1 MLATLASPGARAR
14 MKTPES
20 LVPALDSGI
29 IQEVVRPLMSGK
41 EAQVYVVVAA
51 GTECVAKVYKEASQR
66 TFKHRAEYTEG
77 RRARNSRDQRAVNKR
92 TRHGRKQDEADWRST
107 EVDTIYRLRDAG
119 VRVPEPINFVDGVL
133 VMELVKD
140 AEGDP
145 APRLGDLKFRAGEAV
160 EIYRQ
165 LLREVV
171 CMLSAG
177 VIHGD
182 LSDFNVLMAA
192 DGPVLIDFP
201 QAIDAASNQN
211 ARKLLL
217 RDVENLHRFV
227 GRFSSNPPTRAYAE
241 EMWSLYEL
249 GRLEPDSE
257 LRGDYRAPE
266 ARADIGEVVALIE
279 DADREEGKRRAAR
292 GEDPAV
298 IAPRPLR
305 RVVDFTK
312 EAGPPPGAKK
322 RPPRERTRP
331 AASRSRTATRSD
343 SEKAAA
349 ATGDATPKKRRSRRR
364 RKTGTSA
371 SSDSGARATLREGRT
386 PATTTETKTA
396 RPERRKSKTKDP
408 KQVGSDEI
416 ARPKR
421 RRRGARAGKRSQ
433 SGDAKPSTGTRP
445 KQPARPATS
454 DAESR
459 SGGRP
464 GAKEGG
470 ADRPRQRRRRR
481 PRRAPSAV
489 T

>member
-1 MLATLASPGARAR
+1 

-20 LVPALDSGI
+20 LVPVLDSGI
-29 IQEVVRPLMSGK
+29 IEEVIRPLMSGK
-41 EAQVYVVVAA
+41 EAHVFVVMAE

-77 RRARNSRDQRAVNKR
+77 RRARNSRDQRAVSKR

-107 EVDTIYRLRDAG
+107 EVDMIYRLRDAG

-145 APRLGDLKFRAGEAV
+145 APRLGDLKFTAGEAI
-160 EIYRQ
+160 EIYQQ

-182 LSDFNVLMAA
+182 LSDFNVLMGAN
-192 DGPVLIDFP
+192 GPVLIDFP

-227 GRFSSNPPTRAYAE
+227 GRFSPNPPTRAYAE

-249 GRLEPDSE
+249 GRLESSSE
-257 LRGDYRAPE
+257 LKGDYRTPE
-266 ARADIGEVVALIE
+266 IKTDIEEVVALIE
-279 DADREEGKRRAAR
+279 DADREEGARREAR
-292 GEDPAV
+292 GEEPAV
-298 IAPRPLR
+298 AAPKPLR

-312 EAGPPPGAKK
+312 DAQPRSGAKK
-322 RPPRERTRP
+322 RASREQRSRP
-331 AASRSRTATRSD
+331 EEPRSRTATKPGRVKTASAEGD
-343 SEKAAA
+343 ETPRKRRNRGRRKSSTAAA
-349 ATGDATPKKRRSRRR
+349 SDAGA
-364 RKTGTSA
+364 KTTA
-371 SSDSGARATLREGRT
+371 RDERTRATAEK
-386 PATTTETKTA
+386 KTA
-396 RPERRKSKTKDP
+396 RPRREKSTTTDKKRA
-408 KQVGSDEI
+408 GSGE
-416 ARPKR
+416 AGRPRR
-421 RRRGARAGKRSQ
+421 RRRGAAGTRSE
-433 SGDAKPSTGTRP
+433 SGDATSTRTQT
-445 KQPARPATS
+445 KQPTRPATS
-454 DAESR
+454 DTESR
-459 SGGRP
+459 GGRRP
-464 GAKEGG
+464 ASQEGG
-470 ADRPRQRRRRR
+470 ADRPTRRRRRR
-481 PRRAPSAV
+481 PRRTPSPV